1 MLFHYGD
8 CEKKIKKYE
17 HLLHIK
23 DEQIV
28 DLELQK
34 AQLIYEIASLKQRE
48 EQQST
53 VFDKI
58 DSSVIDRSKKKK

>member
-53 VFDKI
+53 VLDKT
-58 DSSVIDRSKKKK
+58 DSPVIDRSKKKK